1 MELFDALPPTVRQAI
16 AGADFEFVPRFAVRL
31 LARGVSAER
40 AAEIIRETD
49 VRLMRKGGAA

>member
-16 AGADFEFVPRFAVRL
+16 AGAEFEFVPRFAARL

-49 VRLMRKGGAA
+49 VRLMRKGGTA

>member
-16 AGADFEFVPRFAVRL
+16 ASADFEFVPRFAVRL
-31 LARGVSAER
+31 MARGISAER

-49 VRLMRKGGAA
+49 LRLMRKGGAA